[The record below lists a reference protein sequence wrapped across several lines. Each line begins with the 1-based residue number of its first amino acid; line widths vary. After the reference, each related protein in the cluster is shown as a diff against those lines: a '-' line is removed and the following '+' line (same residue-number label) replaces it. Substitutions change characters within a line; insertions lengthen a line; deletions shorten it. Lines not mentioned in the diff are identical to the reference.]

1 MNRHAI
7 GSVAGARQ
15 QRGGG
20 VPLEKLQRYRRV
32 EKIAAAAVVDSD
44 PPHHVADGSIHG
56 DRIGLRHD
64 GPEAEPAVLIGL
76 EHGAQAGVVGLA
88 SRGKAT

>member
-1 MNRHAI
+1 MNRHAF

-15 QRGGG
+15 QRGDG
-20 VPLEKLQRYRRV
+20 VQLEKLERHQRV
-32 EKIAAAAVVDSD
+32 EKIAAAALVDSD

-76 EHGAQAGVVGLA
+76 GPGARQK
-88 SRGKAT
+88 SATGR